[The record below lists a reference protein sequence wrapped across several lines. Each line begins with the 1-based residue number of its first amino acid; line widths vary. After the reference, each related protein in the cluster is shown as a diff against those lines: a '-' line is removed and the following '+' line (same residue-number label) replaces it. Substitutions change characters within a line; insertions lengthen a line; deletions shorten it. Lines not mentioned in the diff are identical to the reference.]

1 MRTGRLIAVVGPS
14 GVGKDSVMAGL
25 MAGHPDLRA
34 AKRVITRPSD
44 AGGEAFD
51 GVSADE
57 FACLKGQEAFALSW
71 QAHGLSYGIP
81 AEVADWIAAGHDV
94 LANLSRNI
102 LTDAAMQFA
111 QVVVLSI
118 TASPVVLANRLAAR
132 GREEAQDIARRL
144 ARQVVI
150 PKTLDVIEIDNSGTL
165 EAAIAA
171 AEAGL
176 FKG

>member
-25 MAGHPDLRA
+25 MARHPDLRA

-51 GVSADE
+51 GVSTDE
-57 FACLKGQEAFALSW
+57 FSRLMGQGAFALSW

-81 AEVADWIAAGHDV
+81 AEVAHWITAGHDV
-94 LANLSRNI
+94 LANLSRNV
-102 LTDAAMQFA
+102 LSEAAVRFA
-111 QVVVLSI
+111 RVVVLSI
-118 TASPVVLANRLAAR
+118 TASPAVLATRLNAR
-132 GREEAQDIARRL
+132 GREDAQDIVARL
-144 ARQVVI
+144 ARQVPLPTGLNV
-150 PKTLDVIEIDNSGTL
+150 VEIDNSGTL
-165 EAAIAA
+165 EATIAA

>member
-1 MRTGRLIAVVGPS
+1 MKTGRLIAVVGPS

-25 MAGHPDLRA
+25 MARHPDLRV

-51 GVSADE
+51 GVSPDE
-57 FACLKGQEAFALSW
+57 FARLMGQGAFALSW

-81 AEVADWIAAGHDV
+81 AKVADWVAAGHDV
-94 LANLSRNI
+94 IANLSRNI
-102 LTDAAMQFA
+102 LADAAAQFA
-111 QVVVLSI
+111 QLVVLSI
-118 TASPVVLANRLAAR
+118 TASPAVLASRLAAR
-132 GREEAQDIARRL
+132 GREDAQDIAARL
-144 ARQVVI
+144 ARQVPLPAGLNIV
-150 PKTLDVIEIDNSGTL
+150 EIDNSGTL